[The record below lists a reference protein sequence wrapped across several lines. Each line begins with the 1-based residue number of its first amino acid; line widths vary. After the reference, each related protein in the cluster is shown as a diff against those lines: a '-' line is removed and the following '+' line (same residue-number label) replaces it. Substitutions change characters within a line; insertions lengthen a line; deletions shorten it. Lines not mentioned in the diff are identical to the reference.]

1 MWTVLVALHAA
12 ATWYLVG
19 LIWTIQVV
27 HYPSFSSI
35 DPATYSTFQS
45 SHMTRMGAIVGP
57 ILTGWAMGTFGAT
70 GFWIYLLAVMVGLSA
85 YVAYRMTQRASLY
98 ATEDDYD
105 AVSYAPIAPSATVVA
120 VEVAQEVYA
129 ENEETGESS
138 DDSSLDRV

>member
-57 ILTGWAMGTFGAT
+57 PWLVEGLTVLGVFALAPTGTDRLLGLAGGLLEIVAIAVT
-70 GFWIYLLAVMVGLSA
+70 VLASIPAHEALTRGFDPEAHRRLVRTNWWRTAAWTLRGVLAVVLL
-85 YVAYRMTQRASLY
+85 VRL
-98 ATEDDYD
+98 
-105 AVSYAPIAPSATVVA
+105 
-120 VEVAQEVYA
+120 
-129 ENEETGESS
+129 
-138 DDSSLDRV
+138 